1 MKITG
6 LFNIRNTTEAMFP
19 WVECVVL
26 MLPLVDRLIINDGGS
41 TDGTLE
47 ACRELADAFPRI
59 EVTEFPH
66 HEGTHWQGL
75 DEPWERAL
83 HLVDDGW
90 VLSMGADGYLHPR
103 DHDRFLTGLRWAD
116 AAGFNS
122 LRQPLITTSCWK
134 HNPEAYVYQTVR
146 CFRYFPDLQSR
157 DGGDCFHRRGKD
169 PQRTGF
175 TSHNLPP
182 ECRCS
187 IQLQHLHNC
196 FPAGDVVRARQHAE
210 FYAVGHE
217 VRAAAYRRAQEVWDR
232 GIRVYTPAGGRV
244 EADPGPWDISSAVPE
259 IFHDLV
265 GQETYRIRES
275 LMDSAWLT
283 GIGLTVG

>member
-1 MKITG
+1 
-6 LFNIRNTTEAMFP
+6 
-19 WVECVVL
+19 
-26 MLPLVDRLIINDGGS
+26 VDRLIINDGGS